1 MARSVFASP
10 RAACVAAF
18 VGLLFTAAAPEAT
31 LAQTAAAPAPVL
43 AKPPNAVVPYGKGHA
58 MVTAANPLAAATGL
72 KVLKAGGSAA
82 DAAVAIQAVLG
93 LVEPQSSGPL
103 GGAFM
108 TYYDAKTRK
117 LTSYMGR
124 EKAPAAASPTM
135 FMGADGKPMNFGAA
149 ILSGRSAGVPGA
161 MKMLSDAQKD
171 HGRLKWKDLF
181 GDAIKLADDGFI
193 ISPRLGGMINLAQ
206 APQTKAPDI
215 VRYFTKPDGTKYATG
230 DLLKNPAY
238 AQSLR
243 LIAAEGA
250 QAIYGGSIGADI
262 VAAVHR
268 DPVPGTMTLQDLKNY
283 TTKTTDALCSPYRGF
298 IVCVPPPPSSGVA
311 LLQALKILEHTDM
324 DKRGPTDPQ
333 AWFLLFQAERLAYAD
348 RDRYVGD
355 DNFVPVPV
363 KGLLDSDYV
372 ATRAAL
378 IGDKAGPA
386 PSYGIPP
393 GAPKV
398 GPDHTLEPGGT
409 SHFVI
414 VDGQGDVLS
423 MTTTVESIF
432 GDGRMV
438 DGMVLNNQLTD
449 FSFNPDNSDGTP
461 AANAVAGNK
470 RPRSTM
476 EPAVILTKDGRFYA
490 AVGSP
495 GGNSIFAYV
504 FKAVVGVLDWK
515 LSMQDAIA
523 LPNVV
528 ARGDSYTSETDL
540 FPPGVAAGL
549 LAKGIDLGAPRG
561 ENSGLH
567 GVLVKDG
574 MLTGGAD
581 PRREGVVLGY

>member
-1 MARSVFASP
+1 MVRSALAS
-10 RAACVAAF
+10 ALAVLAL
-18 VGLLFTAAAPEAT
+18 GLAGPSR
-31 LAQTAAAPAPVL
+31 AQTAPPS
-43 AKPPNAVVPYGKGHA
+43 AKPPNAVVPYASGHV
-58 MVTAANPLAAATGL
+58 MVAAANPLAAATGL

-103 GGAFM
+103 GGGFM
-108 TYYDAKTRK
+108 TYYDAKTHK

-124 EKAPAAASPTM
+124 EKAPAGASPTL
-135 FMGADGKPMNFGAA
+135 FYGPDGKPMGFAAA
-149 ILSGRSAGVPGA
+149 ILSGRSAGVPGV
-161 MKMLSDAQKD
+161 MKMLGDAHKA
-171 HGRLKWKDLF
+171 HGKLKWKDLF
-181 GDAIKLADDGFI
+181 GDGIKMADEGFT
-193 ISPRLGGMINLAQ
+193 ISPRLDGMIHNAIV
-206 APQTKAPDI
+206 PQNTAPDI
-215 VRYFTKPDGTKYATG
+215 IAYFTKPDGTKYKTG
-230 DLLKNPAY
+230 DVLKNPAY
-238 AQSLR
+238 ARSLR
-243 LIAAEGA
+243 TIAAEGPE
-250 QAIYGGSIGADI
+250 AIYGGSLAPDI
-262 VAAVHR
+262 VAKVHA
-268 DPVPGTMTLQDLKNY
+268 DPVPGTMTIADLKAY
-283 TTKTTDALCSPYRGF
+283 TTKTTDALCNPYRAF

-311 LLQALKILEHTDM
+311 LLQALAILEHTDI
-324 DKRGPTDPQ
+324 DKRGPADPQ
-333 AWFLLFQAERLAYAD
+333 GWFLLAQAERLAYAD

-355 DNFVPVPV
+355 DNFVNVPV
-363 KGLLDSDYV
+363 KGMLDPAYV
-372 ATRAAL
+372 TGRAAL

-386 PSYGIPP
+386 PPYGLPP

-398 GPDHTLEPGGT
+398 GDDHTREPGGT

-423 MTTTVESIF
+423 MTTTVESVF

-449 FSFNPDNSDGTP
+449 FSFSPTERDGTP
-461 AANAVAGNK
+461 AANAVAPNK

-476 EPAVILTKDGRFYA
+476 QPTVILTKDGRFYA

-504 FKAVVGVLDWK
+504 FKTVVGVLDWK

-528 ARGDSYTSETDL
+528 ARGDAYSAESDQ
-540 FPPGVAAGL
+540 FAPGVAQGL
-549 LAKGIDLGAPRG
+549 LAKGINLGPARG

>member
-1 MARSVFASP
+1 VVRSVFAS
-10 RAACVAAF
+10 ALAVLAL
-18 VGLLFTAAAPEAT
+18 GLCTTAA
-31 LAQTAAAPAPVL
+31 LSQTPPPQTVS
-43 AKPPNAVVPYGKGHA
+43 AKPPNAVVPYGAGHA

-103 GGAFM
+103 GGSFM
-108 TYYDAKTRK
+108 TYYDAKTHK

-124 EKAPAAASPTM
+124 EKAPAGASPTM
-135 FMGADGKPMNFGAA
+135 FYGPDGKPMNFGAA
-149 ILSGRSAGVPGA
+149 ILSGRSAGVPGV
-161 MKMLSDAQKD
+161 MKMLGDAHKA
-171 HGRLKWKDLF
+171 HGKLKWKDLF
-181 GDAIKLADDGFI
+181 GDAITLADDGFT
-193 ISPRLGGMINLAQ
+193 ISPRLDGMIHSS

-215 VRYFTKPDGTKYATG
+215 VAYFTKPDGTTYAAG
-230 DLLKNPAY
+230 DTLKNPAY
-238 AQSLR
+238 ARSLR
-243 LIAAEGA
+243 TIAAEGPG
-250 QAIYGGSIGADI
+250 AIYGGSLAGDI

-268 DPVPGTMTLQDLKNY
+268 DPVPGTMTIDDLKAY
-283 TTKTTDALCSPYRGF
+283 TTRTTDALCHPYRAF

-311 LLQALKILEHTDM
+311 LLEALAILEHTDM

-333 AWFLLFQAERLAYAD
+333 AWFLLAQAERLAYAD

-355 DNFVPVPV
+355 DNFVTVPV
-363 KGLLDSDYV
+363 KGMLDSAYV
-372 ATRAAL
+372 ASRAAL

-386 PSYGIPP
+386 PAYGVPP

-398 GPDHTLEPGGT
+398 GPDHTREPGGT

-414 VDGQGDVLS
+414 VDGNGDVLS

-449 FSFNPDNSDGTP
+449 FSFSPTERDGTP

-476 EPAVILTKDGRFYA
+476 QPAVILTRDGQFYA

-495 GGNSIFAYV
+495 GGNAIFAYV
-504 FKAVVGVLDWK
+504 FKTVVGVLDWK

-523 LPNVV
+523 LPNIV
-528 ARGDSYTSETDL
+528 ARGDAYSAESDK
-540 FPPGVAAGL
+540 FPPGVAQAL
-549 LAKGIDLGAPRG
+549 LAKGINIGPPRG

-574 MLTGGAD
+574 KLTGGAD
-581 PRREGVVLGY
+581 PRREGVVLGF

>member
-1 MARSVFASP
+1 MVRSALAS
-10 RAACVAAF
+10 ALAVLAL
-18 VGLLFTAAAPEAT
+18 GLAGPSR
-31 LAQTAAAPAPVL
+31 AQTAPPS
-43 AKPPNAVVPYGKGHA
+43 AKPPNAVVPYASGHV
-58 MVTAANPLAAATGL
+58 MVAAANPLAAATGL
-72 KVLKAGGSAA
+72 KVRMAGGSAA

-103 GGAFM
+103 GGGFM
-108 TYYDAKTRK
+108 TYYDAKTHK

-124 EKAPAAASPTM
+124 EKAPAGASPTL
-135 FMGADGKPMNFGAA
+135 FYGPDGKPMGFAAA
-149 ILSGRSAGVPGA
+149 ILSGRSAGVPGV
-161 MKMLSDAQKD
+161 MKMLGDAHKA
-171 HGRLKWKDLF
+171 HGKLKWKDLF
-181 GDAIKLADDGFI
+181 GDGIKMADEGFT
-193 ISPRLGGMINLAQ
+193 ISPRLDGMIHNAIV
-206 APQTKAPDI
+206 PQNTAPDI
-215 VRYFTKPDGTKYATG
+215 IAYFTKPDGTKYKTG
-230 DLLKNPAY
+230 DVLKNPAY
-238 AQSLR
+238 ARSLR
-243 LIAAEGA
+243 TIAAEGPE
-250 QAIYGGSIGADI
+250 AIYGGSLAPDI
-262 VAAVHR
+262 VAKVHA
-268 DPVPGTMTLQDLKNY
+268 DPVPGTMTIADLKAY
-283 TTKTTDALCSPYRGF
+283 TTKTTDALCNPYRAF

-311 LLQALKILEHTDM
+311 LLQALAILEHTDI
-324 DKRGPTDPQ
+324 DKRGPADPQ
-333 AWFLLFQAERLAYAD
+333 GWFLLAQAERLAYAD

-355 DNFVPVPV
+355 DNFVNVPV
-363 KGLLDSDYV
+363 KGMLDPAYV
-372 ATRAAL
+372 TGRAAL

-386 PSYGIPP
+386 PPYGLPP

-398 GPDHTLEPGGT
+398 GDDHTREPGGT

-423 MTTTVESIF
+423 MTTTVESVF

-449 FSFNPDNSDGTP
+449 FSFSPTERDGTP
-461 AANAVAGNK
+461 AANAVAPNK

-476 EPAVILTKDGRFYA
+476 QPTVILTKDGRFYA

-504 FKAVVGVLDWK
+504 FKTVVGVLDWK

-528 ARGDSYTSETDL
+528 ARGDAYSAESDQ
-540 FPPGVAAGL
+540 FAPGVAQGL
-549 LAKGIDLGAPRG
+549 LAKGINLGPARG

>member
-1 MARSVFASP
+1 MPVVRSFFAS
-10 RAACVAAF
+10 AF
-18 VGLLFTAAAPEAT
+18 A
-31 LAQTAAAPAPVL
+31 VL
-43 AKPPNAVVPYGKGHA
+43 AISSVAQAQAPQTVPNKPPNAVVPYGKGHA

-103 GGAFM
+103 GGSFM
-108 TYYDAKTRK
+108 TYYDAKTKK
-117 LTSYMGR
+117 LTSFMGR
-124 EKAPAAASPTM
+124 EKAPAGATPDM
-135 FMGADGKPMNFGAA
+135 FLGLDGKPMNFGAA

-161 MKMLSDAQKD
+161 MKMLSDAHKKY
-171 HGRLKWKDLF
+171 GKLKWSALF
-181 GDAIKLADDGFI
+181 ADATKLADEGFT

-206 APQTKAPDI
+206 APQTKAPDV

-230 DLLKNPAY
+230 DVLKNPAY
-238 AQSLR
+238 AKSMR
-243 LIAAEGA
+243 TIAAEGA
-250 QAIYGGSIGADI
+250 EAIYGGSIGADI

-268 DPVPGTMTLQDLKNY
+268 DPVPGTMTIQDLKNY
-283 TTKTTDALCSPYRGF
+283 TTKTTDALCNPYRGY

-311 LLQALKILEHTDM
+311 LLQALAILEHTDM
-324 DKRGPTDPQ
+324 NTRGPNDPQ

-348 RDRYVGD
+348 RDKYVGD

-363 KGLLDSDYV
+363 KGMLDPTYV
-372 ATRAAL
+372 AGRAKL
-378 IGDKAGPA
+378 IGDHAGPA
-386 PSYGIPP
+386 PAFGVPP

-398 GPDHTLEPGGT
+398 GKDHTLEPGGT

-414 VDGQGDVLS
+414 VDGDGDVLS

-438 DGMVLNNQLTD
+438 DGMMLNNQLTD
-449 FSFNPDNSDGTP
+449 FSFSLDNGDGTP

-476 EPAVILTKDGRFYA
+476 QPAVILTRDGQFYA

-504 FKAVVGVLDWK
+504 FKTVVGVLDWK

-528 ARGDSYTSETDL
+528 ARGDSYSAESDL
-540 FPPGVAAGL
+540 FPPGVAAAL
-549 LAKGIDLGAPRG
+549 KLKGVDIGQPRG

-574 MLTGGAD
+574 KLTGGAD
-581 PRREGVVLGY
+581 PRREGVVLGF

>member
-1 MARSVFASP
+1 MVRSAFAS
-10 RAACVAAF
+10 ALVAF
-18 VGLLFTAAAPEAT
+18 SLGLSGVA
-31 LAQTAAAPAPVL
+31 LAQTAPP
-43 AKPPNAVVPYGKGHA
+43 KPPNAVVPYGKGHG
-58 MVTAANPLAAATGL
+58 MVTAANPLAAATGI

-103 GGAFM
+103 GGSFM
-108 TYYDAKTRK
+108 TYYDAKTHK

-124 EKAPAAASPTM
+124 EKAPAGATPTM
-135 FMGADGKPMNFGAA
+135 FMGPDGRPMNFGAA
-149 ILSGRSAGVPGA
+149 ILSGRSAGVPGV
-161 MKMLSDAQKD
+161 MKMLGDAQKA
-171 HGRLKWKDLF
+171 HGKLKWKDLF
-181 GDAIKLADDGFI
+181 GDAIKLADDGFVV
-193 ISPRLGGMINLAQ
+193 SPRLDGMIHSA
-206 APQTKAPDI
+206 APQTNAPDI
-215 VRYFTKPDGTKYATG
+215 IAYFTKPDGTKYKAG
-230 DLLKNPAY
+230 DVLKNPAY
-238 AQSLR
+238 GKSLR
-243 LIAAEGA
+243 TLAAEGP
-250 QAIYGGSIGADI
+250 QAIYGGSLAADI

-268 DPVPGTMTLQDLKNY
+268 DPVPGTMTVEDLKAY
-283 TTKTTDALCSPYRGF
+283 TTRTTDALCNPYRSF

-311 LLQALKILEHTDM
+311 LLEALAILEHTDM
-324 DKRGPTDPQ
+324 NTRGPNDPQ

-355 DNFVPVPV
+355 DSFVTVPV
-363 KGLLDSDYV
+363 KGLLDPAYV
-372 ATRAAL
+372 ASRAAL

-386 PSYGIPP
+386 PTFGLPP

-398 GPDHTLEPGGT
+398 GPDHTREPGGT

-414 VDGQGDVLS
+414 VDGDGDVLS

-449 FSFNPDNSDGTP
+449 FSFSPTERDGTP
-461 AANAVAGNK
+461 AANAVAGGK

-476 EPAVILTKDGRFYA
+476 QPAVILTKDGQFYA

-504 FKAVVGVLDWK
+504 FKTVVGVLDWK
-515 LSMQDAIA
+515 MSMQDAIA

-528 ARGDSYTSETDL
+528 ARGDSYSAESDL
-540 FPPGVAAGL
+540 FPPGVAQGL
-549 LAKGIDLGAPRG
+549 LAKGVNLGSPRG

-574 MLTGGAD
+574 KLTGGAD
-581 PRREGVVLGY
+581 PRREGVVLGF